1 MAFAVQSASFP
12 LDRSCSYGRS
22 GFCFAE
28 KEMISMGGLGR
39 MIDKRS
45 LTGELQIGRFREIK
59 RVLWGVMGLNLL
71 VCVAKLVVGTLAH
84 SAAMVA
90 DGFHSLS
97 DGSGNVVG
105 LVGIS
110 IAAKPVDRDHPYGHG
125 KYETLTALGIAA
137 MLFVVAFS
145 VFRSTWA
152 RYLNPVTPTVEPLQF
167 AVMLGT
173 MAINFLVTRYE
184 RSHGLRLQS
193 EVLLSDAAHT
203 ATDLYV
209 SATVIVSLLA
219 VRLGFPLIDLVAS
232 LVIGVLIVKAGWG
245 IMSDGFKILT
255 DSAILDPKA
264 VEAAT
269 LEVAGVVSCHQIRSR
284 GRADQA
290 FLDIHVQVAENLDLE
305 QTHSLAHHVEG
316 HLQRRFPNL
325 CEASVHV
332 EPLEEETE

>member
-1 MAFAVQSASFP
+1 MESQKVAAVGA
-12 LDRSCSYGRS
+12 D
-22 GFCFAE
+22 E
-28 KEMISMGGLGR
+28 
-39 MIDKRS
+39 
-45 LTGELQIGRFREIK
+45 RFGQIK

-71 VCVAKLVVGTLAH
+71 VCVAKLIVGTLAR

-90 DGFHSLS
+90 DGWHSLS

-110 IAAKPVDRDHPYGHG
+110 IASKPVDHDHPYGHG
-125 KYETLTALGIAA
+125 KYETLTALGIAT
-137 MLFVVAFS
+137 MLFIVAAS
-145 VFRSTWA
+145 VFRGTWQ

-173 MAINFLVTRYE
+173 MLVNLLVTRYE
-184 RSHGLRLQS
+184 RGQGHRLHS

-209 SATVIVSLLA
+209 SATVLVSLLA
-219 VRLGFPLIDLVAS
+219 VKLGFPIIDLLAS

-245 IMSDGFKILT
+245 IMADGFRILT

-269 LEVAGVVSCHQIRSR
+269 LEIAGVVSCHQIRSR
-284 GRADQA
+284 GRSDQA
-290 FLDIHVQVAENLDLE
+290 FLDIHVQVAENLDLAE
-305 QTHSLAHHVEG
+305 THSLAHHVEG
-316 HLQRRFPNL
+316 HLQQRFPNL

-332 EPLEEETE
+332 EPVKAESDDNA